1 VPALRA
7 HADSAAI
14 ESYLRHESPGQLIR
28 SLEAYLPRYL
38 ADKSCEGTS
47 LYGRHL
53 TLPGLIAA
61 FLKKL
66 PERTVTALSSR
77 MTGITQVD
85 KLRLWTYR

>member
-1 VPALRA
+1 MRA

-14 ESYLRHESPGQLIR
+14 ESYLCHESPGQLIR

-38 ADKSCEGTS
+38 ADKSFEGTS

-66 PERTVTALSSR
+66 LTALSSR
-77 MTGITQVD
+77 MTGITHVD